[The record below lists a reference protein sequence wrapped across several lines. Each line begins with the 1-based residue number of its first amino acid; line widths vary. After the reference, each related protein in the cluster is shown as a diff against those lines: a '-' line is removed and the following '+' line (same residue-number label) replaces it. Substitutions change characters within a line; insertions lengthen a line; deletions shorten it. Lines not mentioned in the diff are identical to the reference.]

1 MTEQPEFSDFAAG
14 VTTETAFDVLA
25 IARQLK
31 AAGKTV
37 IELEIGDS
45 PFATTPAAAAAGQR
59 PKPTKTKLNFY

>member
-1 MTEQPEFSDFAAG
+1 MVEQLAFSDFAAS

-45 PFATTPAAAAAGQR
+45 PFATTPAAAAAGR
-59 PKPTKTKLNFY
+59 ASC